1 MVLFSFFLFFFLREP
16 AVSQSGGG
24 GICSPALIVALK
36 GGVVFLNLG
45 LQSVFFGIL
54 VNVMMC
60 SSVVEYKI
68 SASCCVTPAAAA
80 EKSIRATRG
89 FKVLSM
95 FCFVF
100 FAICSPNL

>member
-1 MVLFSFFLFFFLREP
+1 M
-16 AVSQSGGG
+16 SQSGGG

-36 GGVVFLNLG
+36 EGVVFLNLG

-60 SSVVEYKI
+60 SSVVEYKV

-95 FCFVF
+95 LFCFVF

>member
-1 MVLFSFFLFFFLREP
+1 M
-16 AVSQSGGG
+16 SQSGGG
-24 GICSPALIVALK
+24 GVCSPTLIVALK
-36 GGVVFLNLG
+36 GGVVFLNIG

-60 SSVVEYKI
+60 SSLVEYKV

-89 FKVLSM
+89 FKVLSVVL
-95 FCFVF
+95 FL
-100 FAICSPNL
+100 FAIYSPNL